1 MRKFFLAALLLST
14 VYGFSQKTL
23 YGVALV
29 LPKSG
34 QAHAFEAAWKTH
46 LTKYYNGDSKRAV
59 YEIVTGDNTGT
70 YQLIEGP
77 FAYADMDK
85 EMPSAKVRSQNFFS
99 TVSPKLEVDK
109 EGYTY
114 RWIDTLSYNYK
125 DVQATKY
132 AQTNYNVKPGKMADL
147 LKEIRRAVLINE
159 QIKSPVSYTGYA
171 MMFAG
176 SKQQFV
182 VRSALKEGFKQ
193 LETNFFPGNTEAFKA
208 AYVKTYGQEA
218 WDKRSG
224 GSIYEYVDSFDQF
237 LIKYRK
243 DLSSTVTNATA
254 TK

>member
-14 VYGFSQKTL
+14 LYGFSQKTL

-29 LPKSG
+29 QPKSG
-34 QAHAFEAAWKTH
+34 QAHAYETAWKSH

-59 YEIVTGDNTGT
+59 YEIITGDNAGM
-70 YQLIEGP
+70 YQVIEGP

-85 EMPSAKVRSQNFFS
+85 EMPNAKVRSQDFYS
-99 TVSPKLEVDK
+99 AVSPKLDMDK

-132 AQTNYNVKPGKMADL
+132 IQTNYNLKPGKMPDF
-147 LKEIRRAVLINE
+147 LKEVRRAILINE
-159 QIKSPVSYTGYA
+159 QIKSPVSYTGYT
-171 MMFAG
+171 MVFAG
-176 SKQQFV
+176 SKQQLV
-182 VRSALKEGFKQ
+182 VRTALKEGFKQ
-193 LETNFFPGNTEAFKA
+193 LETNFFPGNTEAFKT

-218 WDKRSG
+218 WDKRSTPG
-224 GSIYEYVDSFDQF
+224 LYEYVDSFEQF

-243 DLSSTVTNATA
+243 DLSSTVINATA
-254 TK
+254 KK